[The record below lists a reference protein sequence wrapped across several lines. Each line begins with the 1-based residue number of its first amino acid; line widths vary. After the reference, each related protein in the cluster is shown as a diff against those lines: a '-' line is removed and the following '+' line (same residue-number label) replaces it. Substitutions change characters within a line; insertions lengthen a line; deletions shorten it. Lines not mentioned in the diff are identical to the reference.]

1 MRKNYFKKNLLTVV
15 MLLTASFVLVSCQG
29 LLDAVIGTSDS
40 PTATSSP
47 QTNSPTSA
55 VVKTESGASITANT
69 PSEITAILDQLK
81 SDIEAKGSTG
91 YELVITN
98 KVDFTESDNKVTLPS
113 FSNGTKL
120 TMKLE
125 NSVITTAPLI
135 VTTQNAGTES
145 KETTTELVLSLPDN
159 SNNPL
164 NLEIILPETSVTLL
178 GANVYDNLVALT
190 ANSTLTIGKG
200 IVIKEFQALGG
211 LVILEEN
218 SNIETYVYSPNI
230 GDEPLIVTENGV
242 LPKKVK
248 NASDVLVSSIQ
259 NKDGSIPSFEN
270 LRVVK
275 GHADY
280 AEINFPIE
288 SSAKLGKLIISDGAT
303 AFVKGGEG
311 SYVKPALDLLEGE
324 GTAKLYYWSSL
335 SLSEVKLM
343 KNVSVS
349 KIPSDIFETNIGLL
363 PVEVDN
369 CSFSSEGYVIR
380 YDTPFA
386 NTTSST
392 ALIKNSKFEMV
403 YKKYNSA
410 EIYLPAQTESI
421 TSFTLTFDN
430 CEFNKDFTLYPRQV
444 TRIHTADGEITA
456 TFHDYVARIVLKNCK
471 YNGYEIT
478 KDNINTDQIKEFFKG
493 SPHHLYNEGRT
504 FYYNINGTDYTIEAI
519 DDGNGNEYH
528 ILQEKKE

>member
-81 SDIEAKGSTG
+81 SDIEAKGATG
-91 YELVITN
+91 YELAITN
-98 KVDFTESDNKVTLPS
+98 KVESTGSDNKVTLPT

-125 NSVITTAPLI
+125 NGVVTTAPLI

-145 KETTTELVLSLPDN
+145 KEATTEFIMSLPDN
-159 SNNPL
+159 SNNSL
-164 NLEIILPETSVTLL
+164 DLEIKLPETSVTLL
-178 GANVYDNLVALT
+178 GANVYEKLVALT
-190 ANSTLTIGKG
+190 ASSTLNIGKG

-211 LVILEEN
+211 MVILEED
-218 SNIETYVYSPNI
+218 SKIETYIYSPNI
-230 GDEPLIVTENGV
+230 GDEPLIVGEKGV
-242 LPKKVK
+242 LPKKIK

-275 GHADY
+275 GIADY
-280 AEINFPIE
+280 AEIHFPYE
-288 SSAKLGKLIISDGAT
+288 ASAKLGKLIISDGAT
-303 AFVKGGEG
+303 AFVKDVEG
-311 SYVKPALDLLEGE
+311 QFVKPELDLLEGE
-324 GTAKLYYWSSL
+324 GTAKLYYWASL
-335 SLSEVKLM
+335 SFSKVKQM

-349 KIPSDIFETNIGLL
+349 KIPSDNFETSIGLL

-386 NTTSST
+386 STTSST
-392 ALIKNSKFEMV
+392 ALIKNCKFEMIL
-403 YKKYNSA
+403 KKYDSA
-410 EIYLPAQTESI
+410 EIYIPAQTESI
-421 TSFTLTFDN
+421 TSFTLTFEN

-444 TRIHTADGEITA
+444 TRIHTADGDILA

-478 KDNINTDQIKEFFKG
+478 KDNINSDQIKEFFKG
-493 SPHHLYNEGRT
+493 SPHHLYKEGRT

-528 ILQEKKE
+528 VLQEKE